1 MTPSRNGLT
10 MDTTTVFPPT
20 RAGALSKHMAIPFWR
35 IVTLAIFAAG
45 AYAAVI
51 RFTKGLGAVSN
62 LTDAS
67 PWGIWIGFDILC
79 GVGLAAGG
87 FAITSAVYIL
97 HWEKLRP
104 IVRPTVLTAFLGYV
118 LVVVGL
124 MFDLGRPWNIW
135 HAIIMWNPHSVM
147 FEVAWCVMLYTT
159 VLALE
164 FSPILFERLK
174 WKVALK
180 TIRTVTV
187 PLVGLGFILST
198 LHQSSLGTLYVIL
211 PTKMHPLWY
220 SPILPV
226 LFWLSAI
233 AAGLAMVIFES
244 GMSARAFGRKLE
256 FDLLQSVSKG
266 MAVFLGLS
274 LLVRFLDLGW
284 RGSLG
289 AAFVFSGRGA
299 YQASM
304 FWLETALFAIPLV
317 LVLLPKVRQAPQAL
331 FACGATVVGG
341 FLVNRLNVSLTG
353 LESSTGAAYI
363 PSWMEVAITMSIVA
377 LGMVLFRAA
386 TQYLP
391 IFEDGH
397 DKCAVSAQS

>member
-1 MTPSRNGLT
+1 MTPSKLDLS
-10 MDTTTVFPPT
+10 MDNSSVFPQSPASS
-20 RAGALSKHMAIPFWR
+20 RSRLLAIPFWR
-35 IVTLAIFAAG
+35 IVACAIFAAG
-45 AYAAVI
+45 AFAAFT
-51 RFTKGLGAVSN
+51 RFTKGLGATTN
-62 LTDAS
+62 LTDAF

-87 FAITSAVYIL
+87 FAITGAVYIL
-97 HWEKLRP
+97 HLDRFHP

-147 FEVAWCVMLYTT
+147 FEVAWCVMLYTS

-164 FSPILFERLK
+164 FSPVLFERLQ
-174 WKVALK
+174 WKVATK
-180 TIRTVTV
+180 TVKAVVV
-187 PLVGLGFILST
+187 PLVGLGFLLST
-198 LHQSSLGTLYVIL
+198 LHQSSLGTLYLIL

-220 SPILPV
+220 SPWLPV

-256 FDLLQSVSKG
+256 FELLQSVSKG
-266 MAVFLGLS
+266 MAIFIGLFL
-274 LLVRFLDLGW
+274 LLKFGDLAW

-289 AAFVFSGRGA
+289 AAFVLSGRGA
-299 YQASM
+299 YQAGM
-304 FWLETALFAIPLV
+304 FWLETALFALPLG
-317 LVLLPKVRQAPQAL
+317 LVLLPKVKRSPQAL

-341 FLVNRLNVSLTG
+341 FLVNRLNVSITG
-353 LESSTGAAYI
+353 LESSTGVVYM
-363 PSWMEVAITMSIVA
+363 PSWMEVAITLSIVA

-386 TQYLP
+386 IRYLP
-391 IFEDGH
+391 IFEDGR
-397 DKCAVSAQS
+397 DQCAVSAQS